1 MNILAPGV
9 IQDHLSVGATWN
21 IDRAQ
26 ELSVAYTYGL
36 KETVKG
42 SQSIPLNFGGG
53 EANLEMDQ
61 HILGVSYGLK
71 F

>member
-1 MNILAPGV
+1 
-9 IQDHLSVGATWN
+9 
-21 IDRAQ
+21 
-26 ELSVAYTYGL
+26 L

>member
-1 MNILAPGV
+1 V
-9 IQDHLSVGATWN
+9 IKDHISLGATWD

-42 SQSIPLNFGGG
+42 KSIDPDSIWWG
-53 EANLEMDQ
+53 
-61 HILGVSYGLK
+61 
-71 F
+71 